1 MVYVGVPESASD
13 PIMSPPLGVQLL
25 ATMARRAGHAAEVF
39 DTRRPGD
46 VLERV
51 RTFGPTVVGFS
62 FLSIAAAEA
71 ARLAEACRAA
81 GWLTV
86 AGGIHAS
93 VFGDALLAGN
103 GGAFDVVVTGEGER
117 AIEAVCAQL
126 AGGTRPAGL
135 VTGIPVAS
143 LDDLPFAD
151 HFEEYG
157 PVLGDP
163 ARSHRTAALQ
173 LNRGCPMNC
182 QFCEVSRDAALF
194 ELPSNGR
201 RRTTAR
207 ALDDVGQL
215 VARNGTNYLVLVDSI
230 ATLDDRAIAE
240 LLLGIDASWPHMSV
254 QLNSH
259 VNKAGT
265 RFLRAC
271 AQLRE
276 RASVWIGFESGSQVI
291 LDLIKKETRAG
302 HADHVAREILG
313 TGARLGVNLL
323 LGLPGETASTRAE
336 TMAFAE
342 ALKGAESYADQ
353 VMLNPNVFN
362 PLPGS
367 PLFGPIVGGGRR
379 RQASG
384 PLGDYRVRTID
395 DLEAGD
401 VPLHGVDYT
410 PVIEQY
416 RAIWALRGPAADPQ
430 YRPWT
435 ESG

>member
-1 MVYVGVPESASD
+1 MVYVGVVESASD

-46 VLERV
+46 VLDRI
-51 RTFGPTVVGFS
+51 RTFEPTMVGFS

-71 ARLAEACRAA
+71 GRLAGECRAA

-86 AGGIHAS
+86 AGGIHAT
-93 VFGDALLAGN
+93 VFGDALLVEN
-103 GGAFDVVVTGEGER
+103 GGAFDVVVTGEGES
-117 AIEAVCAQL
+117 AIVALCESMAN
-126 AGGTRPAGL
+126 GHRPDGVHVGA
-135 VTGIPVAS
+135 PVSS
-143 LDDLPFAD
+143 LDALPFPD
-151 HFEEYG
+151 DFSEYR
-157 PVLGDP
+157 PVLADP
-163 ARSHRTAALQ
+163 GRVHRTAALQ

-194 ELPSNGR
+194 ELPSNDR
-201 RRTTAR
+201 RRTTAT
-207 ALDDVGQL
+207 ALRDVELL
-215 VARNGTNYLVLVDSI
+215 VARNATNYLVLVDSI
-230 ATLDDRAIAE
+230 ATLNDRAIAE
-240 LLLGIDASWPHMSV
+240 LLLGIDERWPHVAV

-259 VNKAGT
+259 VNKIGAG
-265 RFLRAC
+265 FLGAC
-271 AQLRE
+271 AQLRD
-276 RASVWIGFESGSQVI
+276 RASVWIGFESGSQTI

-302 HADHVAREILG
+302 HAERNARRILA

-323 LGLPGETASTRAE
+323 LGLPGESAATRAE

-342 ALKGAESYADQ
+342 GLKAAETYADQ

-367 PLFGPIVGGGRR
+367 PLFAPIVRDGRR

-384 PLGDYRVRTID
+384 PMGDYRVRTID

-401 VPLHGVDYT
+401 VPLVGIDYG
-410 PVIEQY
+410 PVIAQY
-416 RAIWALRGPAADPQ
+416 RVLWALRGPVADPQ
-430 YRPWT
+430 YRPWVET
-435 ESG
+435 G